1 MRVSEVFVSVQ
12 GEGPSL
18 GRPAVFLRLSGC
30 NLSCTWCDTKYAW
43 YGGEELSVDVVA
55 KRVLDL
61 LRRYRGVSLLVV
73 TGGEPLLQSEEL
85 AELLARLRREIPH
98 LEVEVETNGTVDP
111 RAVIDYVDRLI
122 VSPKLSNSGL
132 PEEVRRVSEGV
143 IEVIRT
149 RRDRVYVKV
158 VVEGPEDTEE
168 LLRLVKELG
177 VARDRVYL
185 MPQASTLEELRRK
198 LPTVVEMAIEYG
210 FRVSDRL
217 QIVGEFR

>member
-1 MRVSEVFVSVQ
+1 MRVAEVFVSVQ

-43 YGGEELSVDVVA
+43 YGGEELSVDAVA
-55 KRVLDL
+55 ERVLDL
-61 LRRYRGVSLLVV
+61 LRRYRGVDLLVV

-85 AELLARLRREIPH
+85 AELLARLRREVPR

-143 IEVIRT
+143 IEVVRT

-158 VVEGPEDTEE
+158 VVEGPGDSGE
-168 LLRLVKELG
+168 LLRLVEELG
-177 VARDRVYL
+177 VDRDRVYL

-198 LPTVVEMAIEYG
+198 LPAVVEMAIEYG

-217 QIVGEFR
+217 QIVGGFR

>member
-1 MRVSEVFVSVQ
+1 MRVAEVFVSVQ

-43 YGGEELSVDVVA
+43 YGGEELSVDAVA
-55 KRVLDL
+55 ERVLDL
-61 LRRYRGVSLLVV
+61 LRRYRGVDLLVV

-85 AELLARLRREIPH
+85 AELLARLRMEVPH

-143 IEVIRT
+143 IEVVRT

-158 VVEGPEDTEE
+158 VVEGPGDSEE
-168 LLRLVKELG
+168 LLRLVEELG
-177 VARDRVYL
+177 VDRDRIYL

-198 LPTVVEMAIEYG
+198 LPAVVEMAIEYG

-217 QIVGEFR
+217 QIVGGFR

>member
-85 AELLARLRREIPH
+85 AELLARLRREIPY

-177 VARDRVYL
+177 VDRDRVYL
-185 MPQASTLEELRRK
+185 MPQASTIGELRHK

>member
-55 KRVLDL
+55 ERVLDL

-85 AELLARLRREIPH
+85 AELLARLRREIPY

-177 VARDRVYL
+177 VDRDRVYL
-185 MPQASTLEELRRK
+185 MPQASTIGELRHK

>member
-1 MRVSEVFVSVQ
+1 MRVAEVFVSVQ

-30 NLSCTWCDTKYAW
+30 NLSCTWCDTKCAW
-43 YGGEELSVDVVA
+43 YGGEELSVDAVA
-55 KRVLDL
+55 ERVLDL
-61 LRRYRGVSLLVV
+61 LRRYRGVDLLVV

-85 AELLARLRREIPH
+85 AELLARLRREVPR

-143 IEVIRT
+143 IEVVRT

-158 VVEGPEDTEE
+158 VVEGPGDSGE
-168 LLRLVKELG
+168 LLRLVEELG
-177 VARDRVYL
+177 VDRDRVYL

-198 LPTVVEMAIEYG
+198 LPAVVEMAIEYG

-217 QIVGEFR
+217 QIVGGFR

>member
-85 AELLARLRREIPH
+85 AELLARLRREVPY

-177 VARDRVYL
+177 VDRDRVYL
-185 MPQASTLEELRRK
+185 MPQASTIGELRHK

>member
-85 AELLARLRREIPH
+85 AELLARLRREVPH

-177 VARDRVYL
+177 VDRDRVYL
-185 MPQASTLEELRRK
+185 MPQASTIGELRHK

-217 QIVGEFR
+217 QIVGGFR

>member
-30 NLSCTWCDTKYAW
+30 NLGCTWCDTKYAW

-55 KRVLDL
+55 ERVLDL

-85 AELLARLRREIPH
+85 AELLARLRREIPY

-143 IEVIRT
+143 IEVVRT

-177 VARDRVYL
+177 VDRDRVYL
-185 MPQASTLEELRRK
+185 MPQASTLGELRHK

>member
-55 KRVLDL
+55 ERILDL

-85 AELLARLRREIPH
+85 AELLARLRREVPY

-177 VARDRVYL
+177 VDRDRVYL
-185 MPQASTLEELRRK
+185 MPQASTIGELRHK

>member
-1 MRVSEVFVSVQ
+1 MRVAEVFVSVQ

-55 KRVLDL
+55 ERVLDL

-85 AELLARLRREIPH
+85 AELLARLRREIPY

-177 VARDRVYL
+177 VDRDRVYL
-185 MPQASTLEELRRK
+185 MPQASTIGELRHK

>member
-1 MRVSEVFVSVQ
+1 MRVAEVFVSVQ

-43 YGGEELSVDVVA
+43 YGGEELSVDAVA
-55 KRVLDL
+55 ERVLDL
-61 LRRYRGVSLLVV
+61 LRRYRGVDLLVV

-85 AELLARLRREIPH
+85 AELLARLRREVPH
-98 LEVEVETNGTVDP
+98 LEVEVETNGTADP

-143 IEVIRT
+143 IEVALT

-158 VVEGPEDTEE
+158 VVEGPGDSGE
-168 LLRLVKELG
+168 LLRLVEGLG
-177 VARDRVYL
+177 VDRDRVYL
-185 MPQASTLEELRRK
+185 MPLASTLEELRRK
-198 LPTVVEMAIEYG
+198 LPAVVVMAIEYG

-217 QIVGEFR
+217 QIVGGFR